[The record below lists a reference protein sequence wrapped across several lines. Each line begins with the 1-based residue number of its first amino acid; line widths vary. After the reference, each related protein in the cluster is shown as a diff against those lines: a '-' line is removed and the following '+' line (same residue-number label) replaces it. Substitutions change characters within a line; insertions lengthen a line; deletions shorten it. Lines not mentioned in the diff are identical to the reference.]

1 MMLILNVKGALLS
14 TPCVAQSST
23 STFMESNLL
32 ERHPRAY
39 DA

>member
-1 MMLILNVKGALLS
+1 MMLVLDVQRALLS

-23 STFMESNLL
+23 STFMKSDLL

-39 DA
+39 DV